1 MTRAIAPLLVAVL
14 LILTA
19 PQIAAQADGAAE
31 TPPPSVRLRVG
42 VRSDAK
48 PFVYSE
54 TAHLAPTGS
63 ERIPSDTDGF
73 LFQLCKRILD
83 SAALEAGFQYD
94 FVPISAGARLGAMG
108 DTGTMHMLCDPF
120 TMTRERA
127 GQFHFTPV
135 VFVSGGSFLH
145 WERSGDGNDNDARA
159 YRWGLERTEALLKS
173 DTAILSSGGIAVSK
187 LLDAPRD
194 DGTRQ
199 RLRDD
204 VIEGLEHQTE
214 VIRCDDPAHRDGQI
228 RSIRVGLVE
237 GSTAAQIV
245 NNALAVQSPLAINR
259 AKHETVCYETFEN
272 HRSGIEELCKTDR
285 VDRPPLTYY
294 FGDRDIIV
302 SNLDALQNPADDS
315 VQPRCLRV
323 RAARQFYSVEPYAF
337 PISTRVPDH
346 QILAIRKALLDFA
359 STSVGNGRTQRTG
372 MFALFQEHFSGKV
385 PSEMLRAVFSLLVVP
400 QK

>member
-1 MTRAIAPLLVAVL
+1 MKGAIQFLIVIALLS
-14 LILTA
+14 LTA
-19 PQIAAQADGAAE
+19 PRTGAQTPRAAE
-31 TPPPSVRLRVG
+31 TPPASITLRVG

-54 TAHLAPTGS
+54 TAQAAPTDS
-63 ERIPSDTDGF
+63 DRIPADTDGF

-83 SAALEAGFQYD
+83 SAARDAGFRYE
-94 FVPISAGARLGAMG
+94 FVPVSAGERLSAMG
-108 DTGTMHMLCDPF
+108 DTGALHMLCDPF

-127 GQFHFTPV
+127 GRFHFTPV

-145 WERSGDGNDNDARA
+145 WERSGDGDDNDARA
-159 YRWGLERTEALLKS
+159 YRWGLERTETLLKS
-173 DTAILSSGGIAVSK
+173 DTTIVSSRGVAVSAR
-187 LLDAPRD
+187 LDAPRD
-194 DGTRQ
+194 DGTHQ
-199 RLRDD
+199 RLREDA
-204 VIEGLEHQTE
+204 IEDLEHQTE
-214 VIRCDDPAHRDGQI
+214 VIRCDDPANRAGQI

-272 HRSGIEELCKTDR
+272 HRAGIEELCKTDR
-285 VDRPPLTYY
+285 GDKPPLSYY

-302 SNLDALQNPADDS
+302 SNLATLQNPADPE
-315 VQPRCLRV
+315 VAPRCLKL

-346 QILAIRKALLDFA
+346 QVLAIRKALLDFA
-359 STSVGNGRTQRTG
+359 STPVDAGRAQMTG

-385 PSEMLRAVFSLLVVP
+385 PSEMLQAVFSLLVVP